1 MMAWRIC
8 TALELLTFEGLI
20 SSIYVGCESR
30 SLGVMGLCLS
40 YFSFFLSSFWK
51 GEFLLFALFFPF
63 FLSLYDLQCT
73 NFCNDS

>member
-30 SLGVMGLCLS
+30 SLGVMGLCPS
-40 YFSFFLSSFWK
+40 YLSFFLSSFWK
-51 GEFLLFALFFPF
+51 GGFLLFALVFLFFF
-63 FLSLYDLQCT
+63 AI
-73 NFCNDS
+73 